1 MRHLLVHQCQCR
13 ILGGLAS
20 ETPPCSSVSVSD
32 LSVICFIRSSGK
44 QLGEKSEVLGDNWTT
59 VPNLDG
65 FDAPLVSSSSD
76 AYLRIQVEVYSASNL
91 AS

>member
-1 MRHLLVHQCQCR
+1 METEGNRSKNRQR
-13 ILGGLAS
+13 IRGRLRV
-20 ETPPCSSVSVSD
+20 SSVSVSD